1 MINNVKILRSELLS
15 DDKYILKKIT
25 YEYVKEDGSR
35 HEKVNEVY
43 DRGNAAAILLYN
55 KEQNTVILTKQ
66 FRLPSFINGNQSG
79 MLVEACAGMLDGDSP
94 EDCAKREAEEETG
107 YKVSEVKKIFDAYMS
122 PGSITEIIHFFI
134 GNYTKDMKVNEG
146 GGVEDEEENIDVM
159 EIGFQEAVDMME
171 AGKILDAKTII
182 LLQYVKLHELR

>member
-134 GNYTKDMKVNEG
+134 GNYTKDMKVNGG